1 MLLLRFRFWSY
12 YFILNSIKPS
22 FNLCIV
28 SLQNYLHKTDFSFF
42 NLTALYYTFNVRDK
56 MKKMWGQ
63 NHVKKILDHLFGIL
77 PKTSVQIVKAS

>member
-1 MLLLRFRFWSY
+1 M
-12 YFILNSIKPS
+12 
-22 FNLCIV
+22 
-28 SLQNYLHKTDFSFF
+28 HKTDFWFF

-77 PKTSVQIVKAS
+77 PKTSVQIVKAAPWKKFVKQIFKDPSIKQIFSSKNIKK